1 MPYTGFASELSF
13 CLSLLSKLFF
23 LLMKKATAAAM
34 ITTTRMTTPMTI
46 PVVLSM
52 PEGDEETTRN
62 KHKQYNFSKTMKD
75 MAHLLLILYLRD
87 KLQCGHSRTLH
98 SNFYPI
104 TRFSNSGFCHLGV
117 NFFVFCRNLKTK
129 TDLKSLC
136 NFQIECGISKDLMIK
151 FLPKIKKM
159 LFFSVFDLIFLR
171 VFSFFSVKNMSF
183 LV

>member
-1 MPYTGFASELSF
+1 MKITKENVTREEFASLKTKFHLDVAATSDGWALEGAYVL
-13 CLSLLSKLFF
+13 CTVPVNLKLRQ
-23 LLMKKATAAAM
+23 A
-34 ITTTRMTTPMTI
+34 
-46 PVVLSM
+46 
-52 PEGDEETTRN
+52 
-62 KHKQYNFSKTMKD
+62 
-75 MAHLLLILYLRD
+75 
-87 KLQCGHSRTLH
+87 
-98 SNFYPI
+98 

>member
-1 MPYTGFASELSF
+1 MSFLCHTGDDID
-13 CLSLLSKLFF
+13 C
-23 LLMKKATAAAM
+23 M
-34 ITTTRMTTPMTI
+34 
-46 PVVLSM
+46 
-52 PEGDEETTRN
+52 
-62 KHKQYNFSKTMKD
+62 
-75 MAHLLLILYLRD
+75 
-87 KLQCGHSRTLH
+87 LQ
-98 SNFYPI
+98 P

-151 FLPKIKKM
+151 FLPEKRKM

-171 VFSFFSVKNMSF
+171 VFSFLSVKNMIF

>member
-1 MPYTGFASELSF
+1 MGLAILSNGYTQNYQPQDWLLVANSE
-13 CLSLLSKLFF
+13 
-23 LLMKKATAAAM
+23 
-34 ITTTRMTTPMTI
+34 
-46 PVVLSM
+46 VGN
-52 PEGDEETTRN
+52 PEGS
-62 KHKQYNFSKTMKD
+62 H
-75 MAHLLLILYLRD
+75 ILGVVR
-87 KLQCGHSRTLH
+87 S
-98 SNFYPI
+98 SYPPLG

-159 LFFSVFDLIFLR
+159 LFFSVFDLIFLK

>member
-1 MPYTGFASELSF
+1 MNL
-13 CLSLLSKLFF
+13 K
-23 LLMKKATAAAM
+23 
-34 ITTTRMTTPMTI
+34 
-46 PVVLSM
+46 
-52 PEGDEETTRN
+52 
-62 KHKQYNFSKTMKD
+62 NFSSSEINVAKCF
-75 MAHLLLILYLRD
+75 LYVAIY
-87 KLQCGHSRTLH
+87 H
-98 SNFYPI
+98 I

>member
-1 MPYTGFASELSF
+1 MNLGLVTVL
-13 CLSLLSKLFF
+13 
-23 LLMKKATAAAM
+23 LLMLH
-34 ITTTRMTTPMTI
+34 
-46 PVVLSM
+46 VV
-52 PEGDEETTRN
+52 
-62 KHKQYNFSKTMKD
+62 MKFNLGQD
-75 MAHLLLILYLRD
+75 SEARFGQDFVAQVSWRGWCLVGILKMMLGRD
-87 KLQCGHSRTLH
+87 SDYEIWSRFVLELVIWPNQVTLV
-98 SNFYPI
+98 S

-183 LV
+183 LVWDHSRL

>member
-1 MPYTGFASELSF
+1 MLFLEGVQRIESPSESGVKRIKQISQTKKPNEPKPKGGDRWGQKYASKAAILRNRNSIIQNR
-13 CLSLLSKLFF
+13 KL
-23 LLMKKATAAAM
+23 
-34 ITTTRMTTPMTI
+34 
-46 PVVLSM
+46 
-52 PEGDEETTRN
+52 EG
-62 KHKQYNFSKTMKD
+62 
-75 MAHLLLILYLRD
+75 
-87 KLQCGHSRTLH
+87 
-98 SNFYPI
+98 

-183 LV
+183 LVWDHSRL

>member
-1 MPYTGFASELSF
+1 MQYFDL
-13 CLSLLSKLFF
+13 K
-23 LLMKKATAAAM
+23 
-34 ITTTRMTTPMTI
+34 
-46 PVVLSM
+46 VVCKNI
-52 PEGDEETTRN
+52 R
-62 KHKQYNFSKTMKD
+62 
-75 MAHLLLILYLRD
+75 
-87 KLQCGHSRTLH
+87 
-98 SNFYPI
+98 I

>member
-1 MPYTGFASELSF
+1 MAKTTVRITGVVVVAVVEVVVASNAEEDYELR
-13 CLSLLSKLFF
+13 L
-23 LLMKKATAAAM
+23 
-34 ITTTRMTTPMTI
+34 
-46 PVVLSM
+46 
-52 PEGDEETTRN
+52 
-62 KHKQYNFSKTMKD
+62 
-75 MAHLLLILYLRD
+75 
-87 KLQCGHSRTLH
+87 
-98 SNFYPI
+98 

>member
-1 MPYTGFASELSF
+1 MMYGWGAKISRCQCNTIFAKGAEAKVGNQF
-13 CLSLLSKLFF
+13 QG
-23 LLMKKATAAAM
+23 
-34 ITTTRMTTPMTI
+34 I
-46 PVVLSM
+46 
-52 PEGDEETTRN
+52 
-62 KHKQYNFSKTMKD
+62 KHFQ
-75 MAHLLLILYLRD
+75 
-87 KLQCGHSRTLH
+87 G
-98 SNFYPI
+98 

-171 VFSFFSVKNMSF
+171 VFSFLSVKNMIF

>member
-1 MPYTGFASELSF
+1 MAKTTVRQTGGWGGS
-13 CLSLLSKLFF
+13 SK
-23 LLMKKATAAAM
+23 K
-34 ITTTRMTTPMTI
+34 
-46 PVVLSM
+46 
-52 PEGDEETTRN
+52 
-62 KHKQYNFSKTMKD
+62 
-75 MAHLLLILYLRD
+75 
-87 KLQCGHSRTLH
+87 
-98 SNFYPI
+98 FYPLGSTLS
-104 TRFSNSGFCHLGV
+104 TRSQGTCFSNSGYCHLGV

>member
-1 MPYTGFASELSF
+1 MLDISYLPLRPGTPTEVDYWPSYLSNRTKTKVVPR
-13 CLSLLSKLFF
+13 LRGALLQS
-23 LLMKKATAAAM
+23 TAM
-34 ITTTRMTTPMTI
+34 
-46 PVVLSM
+46 
-52 PEGDEETTRN
+52 
-62 KHKQYNFSKTMKD
+62 
-75 MAHLLLILYLRD
+75 
-87 KLQCGHSRTLH
+87 SRAQGGGGED
-98 SNFYPI
+98 

>member
-1 MPYTGFASELSF
+1 MKALNPLACYAFGNVYFSTLFTRKVIYGFSF
-13 CLSLLSKLFF
+13 FLHGKKILKIQLMIRLHILWSSWSSPSCKKSLLLSLC
-23 LLMKKATAAAM
+23 KKFVIFVSYCTA
-34 ITTTRMTTPMTI
+34 
-46 PVVLSM
+46 
-52 PEGDEETTRN
+52 
-62 KHKQYNFSKTMKD
+62 
-75 MAHLLLILYLRD
+75 
-87 KLQCGHSRTLH
+87 
-98 SNFYPI
+98 
-104 TRFSNSGFCHLGV
+104 FSNSGFCHLGV

-171 VFSFFSVKNMSF
+171 VFSFLSVKNMIF

>member
-1 MPYTGFASELSF
+1 MVKIGTDFVWH
-13 CLSLLSKLFF
+13 
-23 LLMKKATAAAM
+23 KK
-34 ITTTRMTTPMTI
+34 
-46 PVVLSM
+46 
-52 PEGDEETTRN
+52 EGN
-62 KHKQYNFSKTMKD
+62 
-75 MAHLLLILYLRD
+75 
-87 KLQCGHSRTLH
+87 
-98 SNFYPI
+98 